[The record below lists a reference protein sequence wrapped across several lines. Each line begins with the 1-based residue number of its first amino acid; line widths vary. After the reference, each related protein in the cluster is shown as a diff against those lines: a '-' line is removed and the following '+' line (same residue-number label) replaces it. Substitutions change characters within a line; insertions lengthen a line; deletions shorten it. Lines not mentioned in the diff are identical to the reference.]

1 MSSFDDILAQPLPSQ
16 RHLFESAED
25 EKKEE
30 KDKEVDRQAI
40 VDAIGEVLDDFEDI
54 EADTDDFLSGDEDK
68 IEIDDADDDFIK
80 KLKSALKDYKEI
92 EIEKDDDEVTISL
105 KQESVEDFINSL
117 DFFGESEEDNSD
129 LSEDGEEDDMSEDGE
144 DDNSADVAEGTDD
157 MEEFCKDDEAKES
170 CSQEE
175 CDDTDLDEDF
185 GEDDYDD
192 EDDEDEDDE
201 VEDIDNALD
210 NLEDQSED
218 DIETGLMNADD
229 NSEENE
235 DLTPAE
241 DQKADDMLAMVAT
254 PMLIKDELTAE
265 ESVNFYESAD
275 SDIAVDEGL
284 IMESDLDEIFTEGV
298 FASPNRPFK
307 MTKKARFKQLY
318 ELSVQIEAR
327 AHRDPKMKQLDRAY
341 KIERKIKAEL
351 RNKYG
356 TAAKKRAM
364 IYLKRLMKSKSGVLK
379 NLGRKML
386 PNK

>member
-157 MEEFCKDDEAKES
+157 MEEFGEDDEAKE
-170 CSQEE
+170 CGSQEE
-175 CDDTDLDEDF
+175 CGDTDLDEDF
-185 GEDDYDD
+185 GEDD
-192 EDDEDEDDE
+192 DEDEDD
-201 VEDIDNALD
+201 EDIDNALD
-210 NLEDQSED
+210 DLEDQSED

-356 TAAKKRAM
+356 LAAKKRAM

-386 PNK
+386 PKK

>member
-144 DDNSADVAEGTDD
+144 DDNSADIAEGTDD
-157 MEEFCKDDEAKES
+157 MEEFGEDDEAKE
-170 CSQEE
+170 CGSQEE
-175 CDDTDLDEDF
+175 CGDTDLDEDF
-185 GEDDYDD
+185 GEDDDDD
-192 EDDEDEDDE
+192 EDDEDED
-201 VEDIDNALD
+201 IDNTLD
-210 NLEDQSED
+210 DLEDQSQD

-229 NSEENE
+229 GSEENE

-364 IYLKRLMKSKSGVLK
+364 IYLKRLMKSKSSVLK

-386 PNK
+386 PKK

>member
-157 MEEFCKDDEAKES
+157 MEEFGEDDEAKE
-170 CSQEE
+170 CGSQEE
-175 CDDTDLDEDF
+175 CGDTDLDEDF
-185 GEDDYDD
+185 GEDD
-192 EDDEDEDDE
+192 DEDEDD
-201 VEDIDNALD
+201 EDIDNALD
-210 NLEDQSED
+210 DLEDQSED

-235 DLTPAE
+235 DLTPVE

-364 IYLKRLMKSKSGVLK
+364 IYLKRLMKSKSSVLK

-386 PNK
+386 PKK

>member
-157 MEEFCKDDEAKES
+157 MEEFGEDDEAKE
-170 CSQEE
+170 CGSQEE
-175 CDDTDLDEDF
+175 CGDTDLDEDF
-185 GEDDYDD
+185 GEDD
-192 EDDEDEDDE
+192 DEDEDD
-201 VEDIDNALD
+201 EDIDNALD
-210 NLEDQSED
+210 DLEDQSED

-364 IYLKRLMKSKSGVLK
+364 IYLKRLMKSKSSVLK

-386 PNK
+386 PKK

>member
-157 MEEFCKDDEAKES
+157 MEEFGEDDEAKE
-170 CSQEE
+170 CGSQEE
-175 CDDTDLDEDF
+175 CGDTDLDEDF
-185 GEDDYDD
+185 GEDD
-192 EDDEDEDDE
+192 DEDEDD
-201 VEDIDNALD
+201 EDIDNALD
-210 NLEDQSED
+210 DLEDQSED

-235 DLTPAE
+235 DLTHAE

-364 IYLKRLMKSKSGVLK
+364 IYLKRLMKSKSSVLK

-386 PNK
+386 PKK

>member
-105 KQESVEDFINSL
+105 KQESVEDFIDSL
-117 DFFGESEEDNSD
+117 DFFGESEEDNPD
-129 LSEDGEEDDMSEDGE
+129 VSEDGEEDDMSEDGE

-157 MEEFCKDDEAKES
+157 MEEFGEDDEAKE
-170 CSQEE
+170 CGSQEE
-175 CDDTDLDEDF
+175 CGSEEECGDTDLDEDF
-185 GEDDYDD
+185 GEDD
-192 EDDEDEDDE
+192 DEDEDD
-201 VEDIDNALD
+201 DIDNALD
-210 NLEDQSED
+210 DLEDQSED

-229 NSEENE
+229 DNEGNE
-235 DLTPAE
+235 DLSPAE

-351 RNKYG
+351 RKKYG
-356 TAAKKRAM
+356 IAAKKRAM

-386 PNK
+386 PKK

>member
-144 DDNSADVAEGTDD
+144 DDNSADIAEGTDD
-157 MEEFCKDDEAKES
+157 MEEFGEDDEAKE
-170 CSQEE
+170 CGSQEE
-175 CDDTDLDEDF
+175 CGDTDLDEDF
-185 GEDDYDD
+185 GEDDDDD
-192 EDDEDEDDE
+192 EDDEDED
-201 VEDIDNALD
+201 IDNTLD
-210 NLEDQSED
+210 DLEDQSQD
-218 DIETGLMNADD
+218 DIETGFMNADD
-229 NSEENE
+229 GSEENE

-364 IYLKRLMKSKSGVLK
+364 IYLKRLMKSKSSVLK

-386 PNK
+386 PKK

>member
-40 VDAIGEVLDDFEDI
+40 VDAIGEVLDNFEDI

-157 MEEFCKDDEAKES
+157 MEEFGEDDEAKE
-170 CSQEE
+170 CGSQEE
-175 CDDTDLDEDF
+175 CGDTDLDEDF
-185 GEDDYDD
+185 GEDD
-192 EDDEDEDDE
+192 DEDEDD
-201 VEDIDNALD
+201 EDIDNALD
-210 NLEDQSED
+210 DLEDQSED

-356 TAAKKRAM
+356 LAAKKRAM

-386 PNK
+386 PKK

>member
-144 DDNSADVAEGTDD
+144 DDNSADIAEGTDD
-157 MEEFCKDDEAKES
+157 MEEFGEDDEAKE
-170 CSQEE
+170 CGSQEE
-175 CDDTDLDEDF
+175 CGDTDLDEDF
-185 GEDDYDD
+185 GEDDDDD
-192 EDDEDEDDE
+192 EDDEDED
-201 VEDIDNALD
+201 IDNALD
-210 NLEDQSED
+210 DLEDQSQD

-229 NSEENE
+229 GSEENE
-235 DLTPAE
+235 DLTHAE

-364 IYLKRLMKSKSGVLK
+364 IYLKRLMKSKSSVLK

-386 PNK
+386 PKK

>member
-40 VDAIGEVLDDFEDI
+40 VDAIGEVLDNFEDI

-144 DDNSADVAEGTDD
+144 DDNSADVSEGTDD
-157 MEEFCKDDEAKES
+157 MEEFGEDDEAKE
-170 CSQEE
+170 CGSQEE
-175 CDDTDLDEDF
+175 CGDTDLDEDF
-185 GEDDYDD
+185 GEDDD
-192 EDDEDEDDE
+192 EDD
-201 VEDIDNALD
+201 DIDNALD
-210 NLEDQSED
+210 DLEDQSQD

-356 TAAKKRAM
+356 LAAKKRAM

-386 PNK
+386 PKK

>member
-144 DDNSADVAEGTDD
+144 DDNSADIAEGTDD
-157 MEEFCKDDEAKES
+157 MEEFGEDDEAKE
-170 CSQEE
+170 CGSQEE
-175 CDDTDLDEDF
+175 CGDTDLDEDF
-185 GEDDYDD
+185 GEDDDDD
-192 EDDEDEDDE
+192 EDDEDED
-201 VEDIDNALD
+201 IDNSLD
-210 NLEDQSED
+210 DLEDQSQD

-229 NSEENE
+229 GSEENE

-364 IYLKRLMKSKSGVLK
+364 IYLKRLMKSKSSVLK

-386 PNK
+386 PKK

>member
-144 DDNSADVAEGTDD
+144 DDNSADIAEGTDD
-157 MEEFCKDDEAKES
+157 MEEFGEDDEAKE
-170 CSQEE
+170 CGSQEE
-175 CDDTDLDEDF
+175 CGDTDLDEDF
-185 GEDDYDD
+185 GEDDDDD
-192 EDDEDEDDE
+192 EDDEDED
-201 VEDIDNALD
+201 IDNALD
-210 NLEDQSED
+210 DLEDQSQD

-229 NSEENE
+229 GSEENE
-235 DLTPAE
+235 DLTPVE

-254 PMLIKDELTAE
+254 PMLIKDELTAK

-364 IYLKRLMKSKSGVLK
+364 IYLKRLMKSKSSVLK

-386 PNK
+386 PKK

>member
-144 DDNSADVAEGTDD
+144 DDNSADIAEGTDD
-157 MEEFCKDDEAKES
+157 MEEFGEDDEAKE
-170 CSQEE
+170 CGSQEE
-175 CDDTDLDEDF
+175 CGDTDLDEDF
-185 GEDDYDD
+185 GEDDDDD
-192 EDDEDEDDE
+192 EDDEDED
-201 VEDIDNALD
+201 IDNALD
-210 NLEDQSED
+210 DLEDQSQD

-229 NSEENE
+229 GSEENE
-235 DLTPAE
+235 DLTPVE

-364 IYLKRLMKSKSGVLK
+364 IYLKRLMKSKSSVLK

-386 PNK
+386 PKK

>member
-144 DDNSADVAEGTDD
+144 DDNSADIAEGTDD
-157 MEEFCKDDEAKES
+157 MEEFGEDDEAKE
-170 CSQEE
+170 CGSQEE
-175 CDDTDLDEDF
+175 CGDTDLDEDF
-185 GEDDYDD
+185 GEDDDDD
-192 EDDEDEDDE
+192 EDDEDED
-201 VEDIDNALD
+201 IDNALD
-210 NLEDQSED
+210 DLEDQSQD

-229 NSEENE
+229 GSEENE
-235 DLTPAE
+235 DITPAE

-364 IYLKRLMKSKSGVLK
+364 IYLKRLMKSKSSVLK

-386 PNK
+386 PKK

>member
-144 DDNSADVAEGTDD
+144 DDNSADIAEGTDD
-157 MEEFCKDDEAKES
+157 MEEFGEDDEAKE
-170 CSQEE
+170 CGSQEE
-175 CDDTDLDEDF
+175 CGDTDLDEDF
-185 GEDDYDD
+185 GEDDDDD
-192 EDDEDEDDE
+192 EDDEDED
-201 VEDIDNALD
+201 IDNALD
-210 NLEDQSED
+210 DLEDQSQD

-229 NSEENE
+229 GSEENE

-254 PMLIKDELTAE
+254 PMIIKDELTAE

-364 IYLKRLMKSKSGVLK
+364 IYLKRLMKSKSSVLK

-386 PNK
+386 PKK

>member
-16 RHLFESAED
+16 RHLFESTED

-30 KDKEVDRQAI
+30 KDKEVDRQEI

-170 CSQEE
+170 CSKEE
-175 CDDTDLDEDF
+175 CGDTDLDEDF

-201 VEDIDNALD
+201 DEDIDNALD

>member
-16 RHLFESAED
+16 RHLFESGED

-40 VDAIGEVLDDFEDI
+40 VDAIGEVLDNFEDI

-175 CDDTDLDEDF
+175 CGDTDLDEDF

-192 EDDEDEDDE
+192 EDDED
-201 VEDIDNALD
+201 EDIDNALD

>member
-129 LSEDGEEDDMSEDGE
+129 LSEDGEEDDMSEEGE

-157 MEEFCKDDEAKES
+157 MEELCKDDE
-170 CSQEE
+170 Q
-175 CDDTDLDEDF
+175 
-185 GEDDYDD
+185 
-192 EDDEDEDDE
+192 
-201 VEDIDNALD
+201 
-210 NLEDQSED
+210 
-218 DIETGLMNADD
+218 
-229 NSEENE
+229 
-235 DLTPAE
+235 
-241 DQKADDMLAMVAT
+241 
-254 PMLIKDELTAE
+254 
-265 ESVNFYESAD
+265 
-275 SDIAVDEGL
+275 
-284 IMESDLDEIFTEGV
+284 
-298 FASPNRPFK
+298 
-307 MTKKARFKQLY
+307 
-318 ELSVQIEAR
+318 
-327 AHRDPKMKQLDRAY
+327 
-341 KIERKIKAEL
+341 
-351 RNKYG
+351 NKYHFMERHYG
-356 TAAKKRAM
+356 SFHREVTIPVNANAESICAT
-364 IYLKRLMKSKSGVLK
+364 YENGVLK
-379 NLGRKML
+379 VCIPKVEQ
-386 PNK
+386 PIHKKQIVVK

>member
-1 MSSFDDILAQPLPSQ
+1 
-16 RHLFESAED
+16 
-25 EKKEE
+25 
-30 KDKEVDRQAI
+30 
-40 VDAIGEVLDDFEDI
+40 
-54 EADTDDFLSGDEDK
+54 
-68 IEIDDADDDFIK
+68 
-80 KLKSALKDYKEI
+80 
-92 EIEKDDDEVTISL
+92 
-105 KQESVEDFINSL
+105 
-117 DFFGESEEDNSD
+117 
-129 LSEDGEEDDMSEDGE
+129 
-144 DDNSADVAEGTDD
+144 
-157 MEEFCKDDEAKES
+157 
-170 CSQEE
+170 
-175 CDDTDLDEDF
+175 
-185 GEDDYDD
+185 
-192 EDDEDEDDE
+192 
-201 VEDIDNALD
+201 
-210 NLEDQSED
+210 
-218 DIETGLMNADD
+218 MNADD

-235 DLTPAE
+235 DLTPEE

>member
-16 RHLFESAED
+16 RHLFESGED

-157 MEEFCKDDEAKES
+157 MEEVCKDDEAKES

-192 EDDEDEDDE
+192 EDDED
-201 VEDIDNALD
+201 EDIDNALD